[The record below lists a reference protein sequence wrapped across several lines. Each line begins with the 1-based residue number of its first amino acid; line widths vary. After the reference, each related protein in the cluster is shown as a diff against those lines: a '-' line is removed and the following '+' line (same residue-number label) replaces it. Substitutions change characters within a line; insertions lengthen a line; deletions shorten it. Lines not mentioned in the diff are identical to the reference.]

1 MATSF
6 IFKCQIHQKMKLK
19 SSFVALLLILIS
31 YKGYSQC
38 NASFSITNNSNGSV
52 TFSNTSNSANTSC
65 NYTWYYGD
73 GAADF
78 VIGNSSQTHSYYNGV
93 YTATLELNDTI
104 AICTS
109 SISLTF
115 TVNSAPCNGA
125 IHDVIVGQQQNGAC
139 NFYLSTSNINY
150 QSTFLWNFSDGF
162 TSNGYSTSHTFT
174 NSGTYTATLTASD
187 PLNICNYT
195 FVKTFSVTVA
205 PCTLTPSFTYSVGN
219 NGLVTFQSTSTGTS
233 PSTSYYWYFGDGY
246 SGYYG
251 STVSHLYLNSGSY
264 NVGLQLHDSV
274 NFTCTGSTSQ
284 LINLSVCVN
293 HISFNLHKDSTQL
306 PNIVWNAYPTYSQN
320 TTSVVWDWG
329 DGTTST
335 GNMYPSHTY
344 SASGTFSICV
354 STTVNCGQ
362 TDSYCL
368 NSNIFKTANTNATGP
383 ITINV
388 IQTVTGIKEQSP
400 LIDLKAFPNPIADEL
415 TIEATTTND
424 NELTFVL
431 VDALGRIVLTGNL
444 NNSKTTINTSNLE
457 KGFYSLSVTNE
468 KGNSLK
474 TIKLVK

>member
-1 MATSF
+1 
-6 IFKCQIHQKMKLK
+6 MKI
-19 SSFVALLLILIS
+19 SFVALLLVLIS
-31 YKGYSQC
+31 YTGYSQC
-38 NASFSITNNSNGSV
+38 TASYSIISNNNGVVS
-52 TFSNTSNSANTSC
+52 FSNTSVTSNPNC
-65 NYTWYYGD
+65 YYYWYWGD
-73 GAADF
+73 GTMDF
-78 VIGNSSQTHSYYNGV
+78 SIGTTQAQTHNYSNGIHSV
-93 YTATLELNDTI
+93 KLVLTDTI
-104 AICTS
+104 GVCTNS
-109 SISLTF
+109 VITTV
-115 TVNSAPCNGA
+115 TVNTAPCNA
-125 IHDVIVGQQQNGAC
+125 IITDIMLGQQQNGYMT
-139 NFYLSTSNINY
+139 FYPVGNGLNNVSY
-150 QSTFLWNFSDGF
+150 VWNFSDGF
-162 TSNGYSTSHTFT
+162 NSTGYNTSHTFT

-205 PCTLTPSFTYSVGN
+205 PCALIPSFTYSVGN
-219 NGLVTFQSTSTGTS
+219 NGLVTFQSTSTGTTS
-233 PSTSYYWYFGDGY
+233 STSYYWYFGDGY

-251 STVSHLYLNSGSY
+251 STVTHLYLNSGSY
-264 NVGLQLHDSV
+264 NVGLQLYDSI

-344 SASGTFSICV
+344 STSGTFNICV

-362 TDSYCL
+362 TDTYCL
-368 NSNIFKTANTNATGP
+368 NSNIFKTAYTNATGT

-388 IQTVTGIKEQSP
+388 VQTVTSINEQSNVVN
-400 LIDLKAFPNPIADEL
+400 LKAFPNPMTDEL
-415 TIEATTTND
+415 SIELTTIED
-424 NELTFVL
+424 RKLTYVL
-431 VDALGRIVLTGNL
+431 IDGLGRIVLTGNL

-457 KGFYSLSVTNE
+457 QGFYSLSVTDE
-468 KGNSLK
+468 KGSSLK

>member
-1 MATSF
+1 M
-6 IFKCQIHQKMKLK
+6 
-19 SSFVALLLILIS
+19 
-31 YKGYSQC
+31 
-38 NASFSITNNSNGSV
+38 
-52 TFSNTSNSANTSC
+52 
-65 NYTWYYGD
+65 
-73 GAADF
+73 
-78 VIGNSSQTHSYYNGV
+78 
-93 YTATLELNDTI
+93 
-104 AICTS
+104 
-109 SISLTF
+109 
-115 TVNSAPCNGA
+115 
-125 IHDVIVGQQQNGAC
+125 
-139 NFYLSTSNINY
+139 
-150 QSTFLWNFSDGF
+150 
-162 TSNGYSTSHTFT
+162 
-174 NSGTYTATLTASD
+174 
-187 PLNICNYT
+187 
-195 FVKTFSVTVA
+195 
-205 PCTLTPSFTYSVGN
+205 
-219 NGLVTFQSTSTGTS
+219 
-233 PSTSYYWYFGDGY
+233 
-246 SGYYG
+246 
-251 STVSHLYLNSGSY
+251 
-264 NVGLQLHDSV
+264 GLQLHDSV

-368 NSNIFKTANTNATGP
+368 NSNIFKTTNTNATGP

-431 VDALGRIVLTGNL
+431 VDALGRLVLTGNL

-468 KGNSLK
+468 KRNSLK

>member
-1 MATSF
+1 
-6 IFKCQIHQKMKLK
+6 MKLK
-19 SSFVALLLILIS
+19 LSFVALLLILIS

-38 NASFSITNNSNGSV
+38 NASFNITNNSNGSV
-52 TFSNTSNSANTSC
+52 TFSNTSISANTNC

-73 GAADF
+73 GTADF
-78 VIGNSSQTHSYYNGV
+78 VIGPSSQTHSYYNGV

-104 AICTS
+104 SACTS

-115 TVNSAPCNGA
+115 TVIAPCNGA
-125 IHDVIVGQQQNGAC
+125 IHDIIIGQQQNGAC

-150 QSTFLWNFSDGF
+150 QSTFSWNFSDGF

-205 PCTLTPSFTYSVGN
+205 PCALIPSFTYSVGN
-219 NGLVTFQSTSTGTS
+219 NGLVTFQSTSTGTT
-233 PSTSYYWYFGDGY
+233 STTSFYWNFGDF
-246 SGYYG
+246 SGMYG
-251 STVSHLYLNSGSY
+251 SNSSHTYLNSGNY
-264 NVGLQLHDSV
+264 IVQLNVHDSV

-284 LINLSVCVN
+284 LVNLSICVN

-344 SASGTFSICV
+344 STTGNFSICV
-354 STTVNCGQ
+354 STTVSCGQ
-362 TDSYCL
+362 TDSYCI
-368 NSNIFKTANTNATGP
+368 NSNIFRTSESLTGP
-383 ITINV
+383 ATINV
-388 IQTVTGIKEQSP
+388 IPLSVTGIKQTEKEIG
-400 LIDLKAFPNPIADEL
+400 LIAFPNPITDEL

-424 NELTFVL
+424 NKLTFVL
-431 VDALGRIVLTGNL
+431 VDALGRLVLTGNL

-468 KGNSLK
+468 KGSSLK